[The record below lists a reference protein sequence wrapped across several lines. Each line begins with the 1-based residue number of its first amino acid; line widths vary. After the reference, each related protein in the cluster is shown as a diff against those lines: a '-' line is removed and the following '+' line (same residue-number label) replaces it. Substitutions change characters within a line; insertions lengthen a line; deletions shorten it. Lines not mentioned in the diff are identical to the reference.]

1 MRVSSFEWD
10 REKAAANI
18 RKHGI
23 DFRDA
28 VRVFGALHFV
38 YRSDRSDE
46 ERYVTVGPID
56 DRIIAVVWTPRE
68 DQVRRIISARR
79 ARDVEK
85 RHYRQ
90 SQGR

>member
-1 MRVSSFEWD
+1 MSSFEWD
-10 REKAAANI
+10 QEKAAANI

-28 VRVFGALHFV
+28 VRVFSDVHFV

-46 ERYVTVGPID
+46 ERYVTVGPVD

-79 ARDVEK
+79 ARNVEE
-85 RHYRQ
+85 RYYRQ
-90 SQGR
+90 SEGG